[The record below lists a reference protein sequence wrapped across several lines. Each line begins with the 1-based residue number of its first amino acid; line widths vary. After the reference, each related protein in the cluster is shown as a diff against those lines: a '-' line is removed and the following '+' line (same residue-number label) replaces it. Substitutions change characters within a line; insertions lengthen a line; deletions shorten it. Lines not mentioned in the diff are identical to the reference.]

1 MSGEHTRTHEE
12 AHNPPFP
19 AGAATDRKSQAKDDR
34 TGPFGGDDGA
44 LEHERTELEE
54 PNTATPEA
62 TESKIPSGGKPG
74 R

>member
-1 MSGEHTRTHEE
+1 MSGEQTRTHEK
-12 AHNPPFP
+12 AHNSPIP
-19 AGAATDRKSQAKDDR
+19 ADAAASRQTRAKDDR

-44 LEHERTELEE
+44 LEHERTELAA

-62 TESKIPSGGKPG
+62 TESKVPSGSKPT